1 MLPAKELP
9 PVNFVQCTMHY
20 FSSPCK
26 LHQDIPRSDSK
37 SIFSLTKIHPI
48 NLKPFWQR
56 SNTESFISLEEMWLS
71 TILCTCSSVADSPL
85 TLNKLLG
92 SCSKQEKEIDVI
104 LLALPQLPL
113 SY

>member
-56 SNTESFISLEEMWLS
+56 SNTESFISLEDLHLS
-71 TILCTCSSVADSPL
+71 CLKVAFHYFMYLLVEPFEQ
-85 TLNKLLG
+85 TLYGFDIFRNN
-92 SCSKQEKEIDVI
+92 C
-104 LLALPQLPL
+104 
-113 SY
+113 